1 MREQEY
7 RVPRAHGPKVAVIG
21 GGHGLSNMLRG
32 LKQYTENISAIVTV
46 ADDGGGSGMLRED
59 LGMLPPGDIRNCIMA
74 LANTEPTM
82 QQLLNYRFTDGSL
95 AGQSFGN
102 LFLAAMNGIS
112 GSFDEAVHRMGDVL
126 AITGRVLPVTNQ
138 DVRLEAEFH
147 DGSRVLGESKIFY
160 AKKINNSRI
169 RKVRL
174 VPERTAA
181 LPESVRAI
189 READIVVIGPGS
201 LYTSIIPNLLV
212 DGIVE
217 AIRESRALK
226 IYVCNV
232 MTQEGETEG
241 YTASDHIRALF
252 NHSCP
257 GLFDLCL
264 VNDAPIPPSVM
275 RGYTREGAEPIL
287 CDRDACEALGV
298 EVITRPV
305 STVENGLVRHN
316 PGHLAWELV
325 RLHAQRNI
333 RLVEDSLRR
342 TPRNRVEK

>member
-1 MREQEY
+1 M
-7 RVPRAHGPKVAVIG
+7 
-21 GGHGLSNMLRG
+21 
-32 LKQYTENISAIVTV
+32 
-46 ADDGGGSGMLRED
+46 
-59 LGMLPPGDIRNCIMA
+59 
-74 LANTEPTM
+74 
-82 QQLLNYRFTDGSL
+82 
-95 AGQSFGN
+95 
-102 LFLAAMNGIS
+102 
-112 GSFDEAVHRMGDVL
+112 
-126 AITGRVLPVTNQ
+126 
-138 DVRLEAEFH
+138 
-147 DGSRVLGESKIFY
+147 
-160 AKKINNSRI
+160 
-169 RKVRL
+169 
-174 VPERTAA
+174 
-181 LPESVRAI
+181 
-189 READIVVIGPGS
+189 
-201 LYTSIIPNLLV
+201 LV

-305 STVENGLVRHN
+305 STVENGLATVPRCHCASISY
-316 PGHLAWELV
+316 GDTMEITFAGTQAETDTERDFFRFLV
-325 RLHAQRNI
+325 RAGI
-333 RLVEDSLRR
+333 PV
-342 TPRNRVEK
+342 RVESNR

>member
-1 MREQEY
+1 M
-7 RVPRAHGPKVAVIG
+7 V
-21 GGHGLSNMLRG
+21 
-32 LKQYTENISAIVTV
+32 
-46 ADDGGGSGMLRED
+46 
-59 LGMLPPGDIRNCIMA
+59 
-74 LANTEPTM
+74 
-82 QQLLNYRFTDGSL
+82 
-95 AGQSFGN
+95 
-102 LFLAAMNGIS
+102 
-112 GSFDEAVHRMGDVL
+112 VL
-126 AITGRVLPVTNQ
+126 A
-138 DVRLEAEFH
+138 
-147 DGSRVLGESKIFY
+147 
-160 AKKINNSRI
+160 
-169 RKVRL
+169 
-174 VPERTAA
+174 
-181 LPESVRAI
+181 
-189 READIVVIGPGS
+189 PGS
-201 LYTSIIPNLLV
+201 LYTSIIPNLLG

-264 VNDAPIPPSVM
+264 VNDAPIPPS
-275 RGYTREGAEPIL
+275 
-287 CDRDACEALGV
+287 
-298 EVITRPV
+298 
-305 STVENGLVRHN
+305 TVENGLVRHN